1 MKILVK
7 SDTYNMCNR
16 IKKFDSNYRLV
27 FDTVSQMYEIYSTK
41 LHLDVELIGGVPLS
55 YVLRLP
61 YQQLDERIIK
71 YLYDTSIDNID
82 GIIKYIEDNNQQ
94 IEHEGD
100 SQLKNE
106 SLMLAENRLR
116 QLT

>member
-7 SDTYNMCNR
+7 SDTFDMCNR
-16 IKKFDSNYRLV
+16 VKRFDSSYRIV
-27 FDTVSQMYEIYSTK
+27 FDNVSNVYEIYSTK

-71 YLYDTSIDNID
+71 YLYDTSVDNIKN
-82 GIIKYIEDNNQQ
+82 IIKDIEDNNKQ
-94 IEHEGD
+94 IEYEAD
-100 SQLKNE
+100 KKLKYE
-106 SLMLAENRLR
+106 SLILAENRLR